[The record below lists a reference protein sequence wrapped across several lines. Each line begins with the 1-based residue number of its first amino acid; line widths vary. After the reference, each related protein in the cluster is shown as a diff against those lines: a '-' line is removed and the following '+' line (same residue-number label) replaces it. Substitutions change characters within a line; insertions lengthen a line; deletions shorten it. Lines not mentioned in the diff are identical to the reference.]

1 MRIKK
6 EDYEKA
12 NARLEILLPLVDD
25 STPVT
30 DSNYIELMKV
40 SSIIENFETEHF
52 FIKPPSLIEAIE
64 YQMYQEKLTKKALSE
79 LLEVQ
84 PSRISEYL
92 NGKREITLEV
102 AKKLY
107 HKLNIDP
114 EIILQ

>member
-1 MRIKK
+1 MKIEKSV
-6 EDYEKA
+6 YEKA
-12 NARLEILLPLVDD
+12 NARLKILLPLIND
-25 STPVT
+25 STPE
-30 DSNYIELMKV
+30 DDPNYVELIEV
-40 SSIIENFETEHF
+40 SDIIEEYEEKHF
-52 FIKPPSLIEAIE
+52 PIPSPTLIEAIE

-107 HKLNIDP
+107 HKLKIDP